1 MILHPWHEAEPN
13 FDRKK
18 AKIDGVIEIPQGS
31 KAKYEVDKKSG
42 LLRLD
47 RVVYAAFHYPINYGF
62 IPQTLGEDGDPLDIL
77 VFSQVSIEPLCLVS
91 AHIIGV
97 MEMEDMGQK
106 DEKIIAV
113 ANDDPSVQNINSI
126 DDLPEYLK
134 AEIKH
139 FFQQYKVLRNK
150 KVLVDDFLSKDK
162 ALDFIEEAL
171 VRYQTEFGKKA

>member
-1 MILHPWHEAEPN
+1 MILHPWHEVAPN
-13 FDRKK
+13 YDRKK
-18 AKIDGVIEIPQGS
+18 SHVDAIIEIPQGS

-77 VFSQVSIEPLCLVS
+77 VFSQVSIQPLCLVS
-91 AHIIGV
+91 CHIIGV

-113 ANDDPSVQNINSI
+113 ANDDPSVEDIKKMG
-126 DDLPEYLK
+126 DLPPYLLE
-134 AEIKH
+134 EIKH

-150 KVLVDDFLSKDK
+150 KVLVDEFLPREI
-162 ALDFIEEAL
+162 ALDFVEEAL
-171 VRYQTEFGKKA
+171 VRYEKEMK